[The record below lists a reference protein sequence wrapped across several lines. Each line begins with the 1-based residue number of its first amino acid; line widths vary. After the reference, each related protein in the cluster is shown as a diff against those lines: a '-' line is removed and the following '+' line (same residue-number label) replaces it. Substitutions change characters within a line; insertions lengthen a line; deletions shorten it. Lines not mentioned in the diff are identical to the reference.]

1 MEEILIV
8 EDERDI
14 REILSFNLERA
25 GYRTVEASSAEQGIE
40 KLTQSTSLILLD
52 VMLPGMS
59 GFEMA
64 SKIREEGSHVPIIF
78 LTARS
83 AEEDVLSGFSSGG
96 DDYIA
101 KPFSRAELLA
111 RVKAVLKRTVPPMPT
126 KYECGPL
133 VIDIES
139 STALLDGKEILFS
152 RKEFDILAFL
162 IRNQGSYFSRSD
174 LIRELWVDAPYVID
188 RTIDVHI
195 AHIRTKLGPY
205 KDLLVSRN
213 GFGYSLILKF
223 RK

>member
-25 GYRTVEASSAEQGIE
+25 GYRTVEASTAEEGLE

-64 SKIREEGSHVPIIF
+64 STIREADSHVPIIF

-83 AEEDVLSGFSSGG
+83 SEEDVLNGFKSGG

-111 RVKAVLKRTVPPMPT
+111 RVKAVLKRTSPPMPT
-126 KYECGPL
+126 KHECGPL

-139 STALLDGKEILFS
+139 STATLDGKVILFS

-213 GFGYSLILKF
+213 GFGYTLIPG
-223 RK
+223 

>member
-213 GFGYSLILKF
+213 GFGYTLTSC
-223 RK
+223 

>member
-25 GYRTVEASSAEQGIE
+25 GYKTVEASSAEQGLE
-40 KLTQSTSLILLD
+40 KLNQSTSLILLD

-59 GFEMA
+59 GYEMA
-64 SKIREEGSHVPIIF
+64 AKVREGGSHVPIIF

-83 AEEDVLSGFSSGG
+83 AEEDVLNGFSSGG

-101 KPFSRAELLA
+101 KPFSRAELRA
-111 RVKAVLKRTVPPMPT
+111 RVKAVLKRTSPPMPT

-139 STALLDGKEILFS
+139 STALLDGKEVLFS

-162 IRNQGSYFSRSD
+162 IKNQGSYYSRSD
-174 LIRELWVDAPYVID
+174 LIRQLWVDAPYVID

-213 GFGYSLILKF
+213 GFGYSLISC
-223 RK
+223 

>member
-25 GYRTVEASSAEQGIE
+25 GYRTVEASSAEQGLE

-139 STALLDGKEILFS
+139 STALLDGKEIMFS

-174 LIRELWVDAPYVID
+174 LIKELWVDAPYVID

-213 GFGYSLILKF
+213 GFGYTLTSC
-223 RK
+223 

>member
-64 SKIREEGSHVPIIF
+64 SKIREEGSHIPIIF

-139 STALLDGKEILFS
+139 STALLDGKKILFS

-213 GFGYSLILKF
+213 GFGYTLTSC
-223 RK
+223 

>member
-25 GYRTVEASSAEQGIE
+25 GYRTVEASTAEEGLE

-64 SKIREEGSHVPIIF
+64 STIREADSHVPIIF

-83 AEEDVLSGFSSGG
+83 SEEDVLNGFKSGG

-111 RVKAVLKRTVPPMPT
+111 RVKAVLKRTSPPMPT
-126 KYECGPL
+126 KYACGPL

-139 STALLDGKEILFS
+139 STATLDGKEILFS

-213 GFGYSLILKF
+213 GFGYTLIPG
-223 RK
+223 

>member
-213 GFGYSLILKF
+213 GFGYSLISCQ
-223 RK
+223 

>member
-25 GYRTVEASSAEQGIE
+25 GYRTVEVSSAEQGLE

-64 SKIREEGSHVPIIF
+64 SKIREEGSHIPIIF

-213 GFGYSLILKF
+213 GFGYTLTSC
-223 RK
+223 

>member
-25 GYRTVEASSAEQGIE
+25 GYRTVEASSAEQGLE

-139 STALLDGKEILFS
+139 STALLGGKEILFS

-162 IRNQGSYFSRSD
+162 IRNPGSYFSRSD

-213 GFGYSLILKF
+213 GFGYTLTYC
-223 RK
+223 

>member
-1 MEEILIV
+1 MSDLIFV
-8 EDERDI
+8 IEDEKNIRDVVTCALQSSQYSV
-14 REILSFNLERA
+14 EGFESAEDALERMKK
-25 GYRTVEASSAEQGIE
+25 V
-40 KLTQSTSLILLD
+40 KPDMCLFD

-64 SKIREEGSHVPIIF
+64 SKIREADSHVPIIF

-83 AEEDVLSGFSSGG
+83 SEEDVLNGFKSGG

-111 RVKAVLKRTVPPMPT
+111 RVKAVLKRTSPPMPT

-139 STALLDGKEILFS
+139 STATLDGKEILFS

-213 GFGYSLILKF
+213 GFGYTLIPG
-223 RK
+223 

>member
-1 MEEILIV
+1 M
-8 EDERDI
+8 
-14 REILSFNLERA
+14 
-25 GYRTVEASSAEQGIE
+25 EASSAEQGIE

-188 RTIDVHI
+188 RTIDVHS

-205 KDLLVSRN
+205 KELLVSRN
-213 GFGYSLILKF
+213 GFGYSLISSQ
-223 RK
+223 

>member
-101 KPFSRAELLA
+101 NPFSRAELLA
-111 RVKAVLKRTVPPMPT
+111 RVKAVLKRTAPPMPT

-205 KDLLVSRN
+205 KELLVSRN
-213 GFGYSLILKF
+213 GFGYSLISSQ
-223 RK
+223 

>member
-162 IRNQGSYFSRSD
+162 IRNQGSYFIRSD

-205 KDLLVSRN
+205 KELLVSRN
-213 GFGYSLILKF
+213 GFGYSLISSQ
-223 RK
+223 

>member
-64 SKIREEGSHVPIIF
+64 SKIREEGSHIPIIF

-111 RVKAVLKRTVPPMPT
+111 RVKAVLKRTAPPMPT

-213 GFGYSLILKF
+213 GFGYTLTSC
-223 RK
+223 

>member
-64 SKIREEGSHVPIIF
+64 SKIREEGSHIPIIF

-205 KDLLVSRN
+205 KELLVSRN
-213 GFGYSLILKF
+213 GFGYSLISSQ
-223 RK
+223 

>member
-25 GYRTVEASSAEQGIE
+25 GYRTVEVSSAEQGLE

-213 GFGYSLILKF
+213 GFGYSLISSQ
-223 RK
+223 

>member
-111 RVKAVLKRTVPPMPT
+111 RVKAVLKRTAPPMPT

>member
-64 SKIREEGSHVPIIF
+64 SKIREEGSHIPIIF

-174 LIRELWVDAPYVID
+174 LIRELWDDAPYVID

-205 KDLLVSRN
+205 KELLVSRN
-213 GFGYSLILKF
+213 GFGYSLISSQ
-223 RK
+223 

>member
-64 SKIREEGSHVPIIF
+64 SKIREEGSHIPIIF

-162 IRNQGSYFSRSD
+162 IRTQGSYFSRSD

-205 KDLLVSRN
+205 KELLVSRN
-213 GFGYSLILKF
+213 GFGYSLISSQ
-223 RK
+223 

>member
-1 MEEILIV
+1 M
-8 EDERDI
+8 
-14 REILSFNLERA
+14 
-25 GYRTVEASSAEQGIE
+25 EASSAEQGIE

-213 GFGYSLILKF
+213 GFGYSLISCQ
-223 RK
+223 

>member
-8 EDERDI
+8 EDERDS

-101 KPFSRAELLA
+101 KPLSRAELLA

-205 KDLLVSRN
+205 KELLVSRN
-213 GFGYSLILKF
+213 GFGYSLISSQ
-223 RK
+223 

>member
-139 STALLDGKEILFS
+139 STALLDGMEILFS

-205 KDLLVSRN
+205 KELLVSRN
-213 GFGYSLILKF
+213 GFGYSLISSQ
-223 RK
+223 

>member
-111 RVKAVLKRTVPPMPT
+111 RVKAVLKRTAPPMPT

-213 GFGYSLILKF
+213 GFGYTLTSC
-223 RK
+223 

>member
-25 GYRTVEASSAEQGIE
+25 GYRTVEASSAEQGLE

-64 SKIREEGSHVPIIF
+64 SKIREEGSHIPIIF

-213 GFGYSLILKF
+213 GFGYTLTSC
-223 RK
+223 